1 MIKTITLKALALQAA
16 LLCAVFLIA
25 APIVHADPPNTAL
38 TTVKYCKQKIPQKA
52 EGGCTEANMNKL
64 RSVVADG
71 CNSKDNA
78 CIEQAAEKL
87 VDKIAAKNPKNTK
100 DFNDALDA
108 VTTAAQPGVG
118 AGTPIDHGPGAQG
131 EHCSDNSNNCDLVK
145 LYVNPFIRILTLLVG
160 LVVAASLIMGA
171 VQYSAS
177 NGDAQRIA
185 AAKSRISNTLLAF
198 FAYAFLYAFLNFLI
212 PGGIF

>member
-1 MIKTITLKALALQAA
+1 MIKTITLKALVLQAV
-16 LLCAVFLIA
+16 LLCGAFLVATPAVYA
-25 APIVHADPPNTAL
+25 GTSNGVSA
-38 TTVKYCKQKIPQKA
+38 TVSYCKDKIPKKA

-64 RSVVADG
+64 RSVAADG
-71 CNSKDNA
+71 CNSKDTA

-87 VDKIAAKNPKNTK
+87 VNKIAAKDPKNTK

-108 VTTAAQPGVG
+108 VTTAAQPGIGGG
-118 AGTPIDHGPGAQG
+118 AAIDHGPGAQG
-131 EHCSDNSNNCDLVK
+131 EHCSDNSSNCDLIK
-145 LYVNPFIRILTLLVG
+145 LYVNPFIRVLTLLVG

-177 NGDAQRIA
+177 NGDAQKIA